1 MCLSALVLS
10 QSLYINSPRHEC
22 EVSLPSISCVLGE
35 ILYSSLILISSPS
48 ISRIL
53 AVRQLFHSPTL
64 LPVVAFLRSMSF
76 SHWVLALTEVLTHPH
91 ESFLLLSFSALSL
104 YLYCAFLL
112 LLHLFL
118 FYHSPVFV
126 SYSYLYLYNGGR
138 RAQFHFR
145 GCRWL

>member
-1 MCLSALVLS
+1 MCLSALALS

-22 EVSLPSISCVLGE
+22 EVSLPSISRVLGE

-53 AVRQLFHSPTL
+53 AVRQLFHSPTH

-91 ESFLLLSFSALSL
+91 ESYLLSLFFCLILVFVLCLFASPASFSFLSLTCIRIVLLL
-104 YLYCAFLL
+104 
-112 LLHLFL
+112 
-118 FYHSPVFV
+118 VFV
-126 SYSYLYLYNGGR
+126 
-138 RAQFHFR
+138 
-145 GCRWL
+145 